1 MERQINVGKYTHE
14 AGGDNMN
21 NGQCNQR
28 GRRGFTLVELLVV
41 MAIITILA
49 SISIPVVVNYIRQGQ
64 STRAL
69 ADINGIETAL
79 TEVLADAGR
88 SKLEQLFDSNGV
100 AAYLNSRNLSYPP
113 VDHASFQAATNLY
126 TRALTAILR
135 SGRNVLGAQDA
146 EIGAYANVLQADVV
160 RKLGTSYIDIGFDP
174 WGNLYNIYPGPW
186 TGRRGNNRLPI
197 PFRIFYKSES
207 EQRMPGAN
215 SLQQDELNAMFE
227 DIDNNESFE
236 AGFPAPSNEIA
247 FIWSNGQNLLSSQ
260 ALYSALPYPALPIG
274 QRAQDPTRYDPAQP
288 DACCGGDDINN
299 WDNANSW
306 TRFY

>member
-1 MERQINVGKYTHE
+1 MLSEHKTR
-14 AGGDNMN
+14 
-21 NGQCNQR
+21 R

-88 SKLEQLFDSNGV
+88 SSLEQLFDADGVKDAMLTNG
-100 AAYLNSRNLSYPP
+100 LQNWPP
-113 VDHASFQAATNLY
+113 LLDTEFKQAVQLY
-126 TRALTAILR
+126 TRALTGILR
-135 SGRNVLGAQDA
+135 SGRNVLSSTDSSNGLSFN
-146 EIGAYANVLQADVV
+146 YADILQPDIV
-160 RKLGTSYIDIGFDP
+160 RKLGTSYIDLGPDP

-186 TGRRGNNRLPI
+186 AARYLAPDQTTKRTPI
-197 PFRIFYKSES
+197 PFRIFDKTDENLN
-207 EQRMPGAN
+207 MPGA
-215 SLQQDELNAMFE
+215 SSSTRDKMLAQFE
-227 DIDNNESFE
+227 DVEAAVSFD
-236 AGFPAPSNEIA
+236 AGYPAPSNEIA

-260 ALYSALPYPALPIG
+260 LLYDGAGY
-274 QRAQDPTRYDPAQP
+274 QDIP
-288 DACCGGDDINN
+288 DAGNPQAVTSTWYDGAQADFCCGGDDINN
-299 WDNANSW
+299 WDNGNSW